1 MLKPNQIHGGTHI
14 TKKKV
19 KSSSKQL
26 QVKQHRNQMQ
36 KALEKDK
43 SSWKT
48 CNSCTKLVKYTNC
61 KEACPVCTD
70 CGWKCQMNQCK
81 AVKPKLQY
89 FLDELQKDKR
99 KSSELQT
106 QSGRA
111 QDTSKFGSDRLKKVN
126 QEPIHLIQSQNDEKA
141 TAVFSIFE
149 SKFNKQTKTKDNPSS

>member
-1 MLKPNQIHGGTHI
+1 
-14 TKKKV
+14 
-19 KSSSKQL
+19 
-26 QVKQHRNQMQ
+26 
-36 KALEKDK
+36 
-43 SSWKT
+43 
-48 CNSCTKLVKYTNC
+48 
-61 KEACPVCTD
+61 
-70 CGWKCQMNQCK
+70 MNQSK